1 MLFLRVVKLLMLSY
15 IRDVAVAVVA
25 VMAEIHFIPSVVS
38 GASAE
43 VAVLSVLMPVVHVKV
58 HPLLTILAYAIFG
71 SGLPNKRGIDFV
83 YPARKVLVDQRQAH
97 VVQSLIFFTYLAK
110 RYFLSATITTD
121 TFLFELF

>member
-1 MLFLRVVKLLMLSY
+1 MLSY
-15 IRDVAVAVVA
+15 ICDVAVAVVA